1 MLPKDSIFQPIYTN
15 FCHLNQ
21 LITKIM
27 QQNLPH
33 DRKPDEDD
41 DVAKE
46 TKDKLLMAKQK
57 L

>member
-15 FCHLNQ
+15 FCRLNQ

-46 TKDKLLMAKQK
+46 TKEKLLMAKQK